1 LELRVAIKRLPHAP
15 KELPEQATP
24 GASGVDLRAALPGT
38 VTIEPG
44 QRMVIPTGFAVA
56 IPEGFEGQV
65 RMRSGTALEKG
76 LILPNA
82 PATIDSDY
90 RGEIKIIVANVG
102 VSKVTVSPGER
113 LAQLVILPVAGIQWE
128 EVSDLPQSVRG
139 EGGFGS
145 TGRG

>member
-1 LELRVAIKRLPHAP
+1 
-15 KELPEQATP
+15 
-24 GASGVDLRAALPGT
+24 
-38 VTIEPG
+38 
-44 QRMVIPTGFAVA
+44 MVIPTGFAVA
-56 IPEGFEGQV
+56 IPEGFEGQA

-102 VSKVTVSPGER
+102 TSRVTVSPGER
-113 LAQLVILPVAGIQWE
+113 LAQLVVSPVARIQWE
-128 EVSDLPQSVRG
+128 EVSDLPQSLRG

-145 TGRG
+145 TGRD